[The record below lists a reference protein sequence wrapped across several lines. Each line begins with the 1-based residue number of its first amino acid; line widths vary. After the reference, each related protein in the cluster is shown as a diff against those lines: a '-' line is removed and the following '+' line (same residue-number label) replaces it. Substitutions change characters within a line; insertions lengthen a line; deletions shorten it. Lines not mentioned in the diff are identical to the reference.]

1 MPARGSYSLL
11 FAGARWPA
19 PHLPRHPCEVGR
31 RRSETHTVP
40 AVSGRPHRLRVPD
53 DRLLTDP
60 VLVASTVA
68 RTLRGRRAHR
78 RAPGGVDWS
87 WDLLDEHDDGSCAA
101 GVLGRLVDKSLVAPD
116 LGGDQPRYRLLETLR
131 AYGAGAWTT
140 PVSEQRCDRHAQHLV
155 RLAADRSPHLRTDAQ
170 LDAVV
175 APEEG
180 IDDLRAGMEWLQERG
195 EPQLLTQQAASLGWF
210 WPLGGRRREG
220 ERWLAAVRDVTD
232 PHPQAEADR
241 CLHGSDQQ
249 RRTSCLSCVRWSC
262 VGYAHRP
269 RSLEVAAHCSRQA
282 LLTGSAERSAFTR
295 W

>member
-1 MPARGSYSLL
+1 VVLG
-11 FAGARWPA
+11 
-19 PHLPRHPCEVGR
+19 
-31 RRSETHTVP
+31 
-40 AVSGRPHRLRVPD
+40 
-53 DRLLTDP
+53 LLTDP

-155 RLAADRSPHLRTDAQ
+155 RLAADRSPQLRTDAQ

-180 IDDLRAGMEWLQERG
+180 IDDLRARMEWLQERG
-195 EPQLLTQQAASLGWF
+195 EPQLLAQQAASLGWKSGPSVAAGAKENAGSPPSETSPTRIRRQSPIGASTGPISNAVRAACPASGGHV
-210 WPLGGRRREG
+210 WATHTGLAPSKSRPTAAGRR
-220 ERWLAAVRDVTD
+220 
-232 PHPQAEADR
+232 
-241 CLHGSDQQ
+241 S
-249 RRTSCLSCVRWSC
+249 
-262 VGYAHRP
+262 
-269 RSLEVAAHCSRQA
+269 
-282 LLTGSAERSAFTR
+282 
-295 W
+295 